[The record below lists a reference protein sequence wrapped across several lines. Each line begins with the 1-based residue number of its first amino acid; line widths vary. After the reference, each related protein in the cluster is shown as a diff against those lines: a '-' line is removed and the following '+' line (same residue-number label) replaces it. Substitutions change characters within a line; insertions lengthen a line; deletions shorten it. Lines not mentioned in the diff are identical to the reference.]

1 MEKEQLSTSRKS
13 RIKIESTVLVAII
26 ALAGTFLGYVF
37 DSYNNRQ
44 QQQREFESTLIIN
57 AVETG
62 NSDISKNNL
71 KFLIDANLISDKAQQ
86 IRLTE
91 IITDSTYRIS
101 RGVSSS
107 WPAGDSVYI
116 CMDSAALK
124 FHFAK
129 NCRGLSS
136 CSSKIIQISTIEAK
150 SKYNRKLCEW
160 EN

>member
-1 MEKEQLSTSRKS
+1 MEKDSPSTSRKNG
-13 RIKIESTVLVAII
+13 IKIEGAVLVAII
-26 ALAGTFLGYVF
+26 ALAGTLLGYIC
-37 DSYNNRQ
+37 DSYNKRQ

-62 NSDISKNNL
+62 NSEISKNNL
-71 KFLIDANLISDKAQQ
+71 QFLIDANLISDKAQQ
-86 IRLTE
+86 IRLTK

-116 CMDSAALK
+116 CMDSTASK
-124 FHFAK
+124 YHFSK
-129 NCRGLSS
+129 NCRGLNS
-136 CSSKIIQISTIEAK
+136 CSSKIIKISTVEAK
-150 SKYNRKLCEW
+150 SKYNRNICGW